1 MKFGFSNIIASAVL
15 TAGLVSMSATGAFAR
30 PGGGGGN
37 GGGGGGGNVA
47 VCQTN
52 VFSDL
57 FTECRDA
64 SGNDNETA
72 VEALFADL
80 NLEVIDG
87 WNLDDYKVDS
97 NSGSN
102 DFFTIEEASEGIGT
116 LSFLDSTLTTS
127 PFAFVLKGG
136 NGYAAYLFDGISQ
149 LENLSW
155 ETGGPGL
162 SHATLY
168 VFEGDSSGG
177 GGSQEIP
184 EPTAVLGLIAV
195 GGMLVGKKGLSRNS

>member
-1 MKFGFSNIIASAVL
+1 MKFGFSNIVASAVL
-15 TAGLVSMSATGAFAR
+15 TAGLVSMSATGALAR
-30 PGGGGGN
+30 P
-37 GGGGGGGNVA
+37 GGGGGNVA

-52 VFSDL
+52 VFGDL

-72 VEALFADL
+72 VATLFADL

-102 DFFTIEEASEGIGT
+102 DFFTIEETSEGSGT

-136 NGYAAYLFDGISQ
+136 NGYAAYLFDDGISQ
-149 LENLSW
+149 LENLTW
-155 ETGGPGL
+155 ETGRPGL